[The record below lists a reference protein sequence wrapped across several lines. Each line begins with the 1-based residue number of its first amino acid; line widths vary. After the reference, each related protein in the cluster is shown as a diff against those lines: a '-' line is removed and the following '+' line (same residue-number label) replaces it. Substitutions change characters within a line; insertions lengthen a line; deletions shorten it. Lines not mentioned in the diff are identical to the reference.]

1 MTVCSRVLPSKTAL
15 AGAALLALGAFASPL
30 HALIDNGPGPA
41 HRQMRGVIGEAQN
54 DGPEE
59 IHARILDYLERHG
72 DRGRIDPEAQRR
84 RVAAEYARFRRASAL
99 SRGRTASADWTPLG
113 PTNGAGRMTAI
124 ASAPRSPNVVY
135 AGAAG
140 GGVWKTSDGG
150 RTWRSLTDG
159 LHDLSVGALAVA
171 PSNPAVVY
179 LGSGEG
185 GYDGDFVPGIGLL
198 KSTDGGE
205 TWALPASVLSPI
217 FYRIVVHPANPDELV
232 VGTGAGGFRSVDGG
246 ATWTSV
252 ISHADYGDVADLV
265 RDPMDANV
273 LYAATFC
280 PRGGCTYRS
289 AHVLR
294 SADGGVTWSD
304 RSAGL
309 PSNEVGRDERTSIAI
324 APQNPQI
331 LYAARGLRD
340 LFDTGS
346 LFSHI
351 YKTTD
356 AGMTWTD
363 LTAVPNSYLGD
374 QSYYDNAITVSP
386 NDPNVVISGG
396 VGYVRTGDGGISF
409 SQALADAAVHVDCHD
424 LRYIGTTLWIANDG
438 GIWTSDDD
446 GKSAAAHNDGLV
458 TRQFYTLTSDPARP
472 ERLVG
477 GTQDNGTL
485 QRLDA
490 GTAWRSLEG
499 GDGTGCAIHPLSPEI
514 AWVSFQGD
522 SIERTSA
529 AGAANPRV
537 VNVRPPFDEDERVP
551 FLTTVLL
558 DPREPQ
564 TLFTG
569 SWRLWKSR
577 DLGETWQPLPVTTVD
592 GSSWSSKDTIRAIA
606 VPAAGS
612 PVLLVAKGN
621 GVFRSGDGGQTWSAA
636 LGLPAQVVTHLEI
649 DPRDPS
655 IAYACLATT
664 SGPSLYK
671 SADGG
676 RTWTPSANGLPAFAS
691 QVLRIDPT
699 DSRILYC
706 GTDVGVFRSAD
717 AGASWSRVGAALP
730 SSSVHDILIS
740 ADGALLRVATH
751 GRGVWEM
758 ALGPPS
764 PPPAVAIQTPG
775 GPISVASGTSVPFA
789 GTAADPDPTD
799 DAVVEWFFPDDGT
812 VAVVEPG
819 SAGVRHTF
827 YRGGVFPVA
836 LTAVSRRG
844 ARASATVEVSVRE
857 PADSCATPQ
866 LVPGSGPFPYTVSWN
881 DASGETEST
890 DPDSPCHAGQGR
902 SGSTWFE
909 FTPAAGGTYEL
920 DTCTDVNTAISIFT
934 GAACGPYTPLPQ
946 ACPPIGGFGECGF
959 GTTSL
964 TVSLQARQTVRI
976 LLGGVVDENV
986 GPMRMTISLV
996 GSPGSLE
1003 VDRVGQSHGPS
1014 GGGALV
1020 VIEGAG
1026 FADGATVF
1034 FGGTAAAEVSVLTGQ
1049 VLIARTPPHDVGPV
1063 DVMVSVPGVGAAAL
1077 GSGFR
1082 YETAPSA
1089 ARSAPEHPGSDRT
1102 ARTILPR

>member
-1 MTVCSRVLPSKTAL
+1 MTIRPRVLRSKAVL
-15 AGAALLALGAFASPL
+15 AGAALLALGAF
-30 HALIDNGPGPA
+30 
-41 HRQMRGVIGEAQN
+41 RGADGEAQD

-59 IHARILDYLERHG
+59 IHARVLDYLERHG
-72 DRGRIDPEAQRR
+72 DRGRIDPEAQLR
-84 RVAAEYARFRRASAL
+84 RVAAEYARFRRVSAL

-171 PSNPAVVY
+171 PSNPSVVY

-205 TWALPASVLSPI
+205 TWALPGSVLSPI
-217 FYRIVVHPANPDELV
+217 FYRILVHPANADELV

-265 RDPMDANV
+265 RDPADANV
-273 LYAATFC
+273 LYAVTFC
-280 PRGGCTYRS
+280 PRGGCTHRS

-309 PSNEVGRDERTSIAI
+309 PSTEVGPDERTSIAI

-346 LFSHI
+346 LLAHI

-363 LTAVPNSYLGD
+363 LTSVPNGYFGD
-374 QSYYDNAITVSP
+374 QSYYDNAIVVSP

-396 VGYVRTGDGGISF
+396 VGYVRTGDGGSAF
-409 SQALADAAVHVDCHD
+409 SQAFAGSVVHPDCHD
-424 LRYIGTTLWIANDG
+424 LRYIGATLWIANDG

-446 GKSAAAHNDGLV
+446 GKTATSHNDGLV
-458 TRQFYTLTSDPARP
+458 TRQFYTLASDPSRP

-499 GDGTGCAIHPLSPEI
+499 GDGIGCAIHPLSPEI
-514 AWVSFQGD
+514 AWMSFQGG

-537 VNVRPPFDEDERVP
+537 VSVKPPFDDDERVP
-551 FLTTVLL
+551 FLTIVLL

-564 TLFTG
+564 TLYTG

-612 PVLLVAKGN
+612 PVVLVAKGT
-621 GVFRSGDGGQTWSAA
+621 GVVFRSGDGGQTWSAV

-676 RTWTPSANGLPAFAS
+676 RTWTPSASGLPAFAA
-691 QVLRIDPT
+691 QVLRVDPT

-706 GTDVGVFRSAD
+706 GTDVGVFRSTD

-758 ALGPPS
+758 ALSEPPS
-764 PPPAVAIQTPG
+764 PSATVAIQAPG
-775 GPISVASGTSVPFA
+775 GPISVASGTSVLFA
-789 GTAADPDPTD
+789 GSAADPDPTD

-812 VAVVEPG
+812 VAVVEPD

-844 ARASATVEVSVRE
+844 TRACATVEVSVRE

-866 LVPGSGPFPYTVSWN
+866 VVPGSGPFPYTVSWN
-881 DASGETEST
+881 DIAGQTEST

-909 FTPAAGGTYEL
+909 FTPAASGTYEL
-920 DTCTDVNTAISIFT
+920 STCTDVNTAISLFT

-946 ACPPIGGFGECGF
+946 ACPPIGGLGECGF

-964 TVSLQARQTVRI
+964 TAALQANQTVRV
-976 LLGGVVDENV
+976 LLGGIVDENV
-986 GPMRMTISLV
+986 GPVRMTISLAADPRAV
-996 GSPGSLE
+996 E
-1003 VDRVGQSHGPS
+1003 VDRVGRSHGPS
-1014 GGGALV
+1014 GGGTLV

-1026 FADGATVF
+1026 FVDGASVS
-1034 FGGTAAAEVSVLTGQ
+1034 FGGTAAAEVSVLTSQ

-1063 DVMVSVPGVGAAAL
+1063 DVVVSVPGVGAGAL

-1082 YETAPSA
+1082 YETAASA
-1089 ARSAPEHPGSDRT
+1089 PRSAPERPVGDRPT
-1102 ARTILPR
+1102 RTIPPR